1 MKINDILYNIL
12 LEEFE
17 NKKLLK
23 TCMLKWYGENPTN
36 EQSFEADNLLTKFF
50 QLKNQNLLSPNNTQ
64 FRTFFYNFPNFDK
77 TKIIEATFYS
87 LEQIKFIIDEFFE
100 PNEDN
105 DTPEALRRSET
116 GKPKNYSE
124 NTVEASKSLWFGDK
138 YCIINQEGFRVYKI
152 PTRDVSQNFGYY
164 EKYVGEN
171 PPFNKPSPWCVTWL
185 ERNYYDHYRQPGSR
199 GRSFYFVIDESK
211 SPEFVTDI
219 NVCQY
224 YLSALQTAEDSST
237 GFKITSILNNGDKDV
252 TKDQII
258 NIWPELSG
266 NIDKILPVKYNAVLE
281 LGQNADLIDFINER
295 VGDTYEFAKVS
306 TKLKEKYINRGKAL
320 SKATSWN
327 ILDLTLKKSYIDTTT
342 RATIHDKFSLE
353 IYNAIKS
360 DSDKNIF
367 DYFSKKLKDFGYS
380 LVELVTRFMMD
391 SYTLERISK
400 NSKDISLIMT
410 KSRPSRYGIWN
421 AKNND
426 WQELGGVIYDDSYIE
441 PDDDIFMSSKNDDT
455 YYVSIF
461 SKSGQPDN
469 TSFVI
474 LYSVDQIDSD
484 KGRGYFMTYN
494 KFLELQENERLHKEG
509 EESDVDVEKYS
520 DIKEWK

>member
-77 TKIIEATFYS
+77 TKTIEPTFYS

-100 PNEDN
+100 PNGEDD

-164 EKYVGEN
+164 ERYVGEN

-219 NVCQY
+219 N
-224 YLSALQTAEDSST
+224 
-237 GFKITSILNNGDKDV
+237 GDKDV
-252 TKDQII
+252 TERQIV

-266 NIDKILPVKYNAVLE
+266 KMDIIIPVKYNAQLE

-342 RATIHDKFSLE
+342 KDTIHDKFSLE

-360 DSDKNIF
+360 DSDKSIF
-367 DYFSKKLKDFGYS
+367 GYFSKKLGDFGYS
-380 LVELVTRFMMD
+380 LTELVSRFMKD

-410 KSRPSRYGIWN
+410 KSKPSRYGIWN

-426 WQELGGVIYDDSYIE
+426 WQELGGVIYNDSYIE

-484 KGRGYFMTYN
+484 RGRGYFMTYN

-509 EESDVDVEKYS
+509 EEVDVDVEKYS

>member
-1 MKINDILYNIL
+1 MKINDILYNMI
-12 LEEFE
+12 LEEFS
-17 NKKLLK
+17 NKKILR
-23 TCMLKWYGENPTN
+23 TCMTKWYGENPTN
-36 EQSFEADNLLTKFF
+36 EQTFEADDLLTKFF
-50 QLKNQNLLSPNNTQ
+50 QLKNQTLLSPNNIQ
-64 FRTFFYNFPNFDK
+64 FRTFFYNYPNFDK
-77 TKIIEATFYS
+77 TKIQEVTFYS
-87 LEQIKFIIDEFFE
+87 LEQIKSIIDEFFE

-124 NTVEASKSLWFGDK
+124 NTVKASKSLWFGDK

-185 ERNYYDHYRQPGSR
+185 ERNYYDHYRQPGSK

-266 NIDKILPVKYNAVLE
+266 NIDKIEPVKYNALLE

-295 VGDTYEFAKVS
+295 VGDRYEFIKVS

-320 SKATSWN
+320 SKATSWD
-327 ILDLTLKKSYIDTTT
+327 ILDLILKKSYIDTTI
-342 RATIHDKFSLE
+342 RDTIHDKFGLE
-353 IYNAIKS
+353 IYNSIKS
-360 DSDKNIF
+360 DSDKSIF
-367 DYFSKKLKDFGYS
+367 NYFSKKLKDFGYS
-380 LVELVTRFMMD
+380 LSEFVSRFKEDNYDLVR
-391 SYTLERISK
+391 LSK
-400 NSKDISLIMT
+400 NSNDVSLYRT
-410 KSRPSRYGIWN
+410 KQKPSKYGIWN
-421 AKNND
+421 ANKNN
-426 WQELGGVIYDDSYIE
+426 WQEVGGITY
-441 PDDDIFMSSKNDDT
+441 DDT
-455 YYVSIF
+455 YSDPTSEVFKSSKDDKRYFGQIF
-461 SKSGQPDN
+461 NTSGQPN
-469 TSFVI
+469 NRSFVV
-474 LYSVDQIDSD
+474 LYSSSQED
-484 KGRGYFMTYN
+484 KAMGYFMTYN
-494 KFLELQENERLHKEG
+494 KFLELKENERLYKEG
-509 EESDVDVEKYS
+509 QEDIDTDIENYS

>member
-77 TKIIEATFYS
+77 TKTIEATFYS

-185 ERNYYDHYRQPGSR
+185 ERNYYDHYRQPGSK

-224 YLSALQTAEDSST
+224 YLSALQTAEDSPT
-237 GFKITSILNNGDKDV
+237 GFRITSILNNGDNTV
-252 TKDQII
+252 TESQII
-258 NIWPELSG
+258 NIWPQLSG

-461 SKSGQPDN
+461 SKSGQRDN

>member
-1 MKINDILYNIL
+1 MI
-12 LEEFE
+12 LEEFS
-17 NKKLLK
+17 NKKILK
-23 TCMLKWYGENPTN
+23 MCMTKWYGENPTN
-36 EQSFEADNLLTKFF
+36 EQTFEADNLLTKFF

-77 TKIIEATFYS
+77 TKTIEPTFYS

-100 PNEDN
+100 PNGEDD

-124 NTVEASKSLWFGDK
+124 NTVEASKSLWFGDR

-164 EKYVGEN
+164 ERYVGEN

-224 YLSALQTAEDSST
+224 YLSALQTAEDSPT
-237 GFKITSILNNGDKDV
+237 GFRITSILNNGDKDV
-252 TKDQII
+252 TEKQIV

-266 NIDKILPVKYNAVLE
+266 KMDLIIPVKYNAQLE

-327 ILDLTLKKSYIDTTT
+327 ILDLILKKSYIDTTT
-342 RATIHDKFSLE
+342 KDTIHDKFSLE

-360 DSDKNIF
+360 DSDKSIF
-367 DYFSKKLKDFGYS
+367 GYFSKKLKDFGYS
-380 LVELVTRFMMD
+380 LTELVSRFMKDTYNLIRM
-391 SYTLERISK
+391 SK
-400 NSKDISLIMT
+400 NSDDISLYIT
-410 KSRPSRYGIWN
+410 KSKPSKYGIWN

-426 WQELGGVIYDDSYIE
+426 WQEVGGITYDDIYSDPTSE
-441 PDDDIFMSSKNDDT
+441 VFKSSKDDKR
-455 YYVSIF
+455 YFGQIF
-461 SKSGQPDN
+461 NTSGQPDN
-469 TSFVI
+469 RSFVV
-474 LYSVDQIDSD
+474 LYSSSQED
-484 KGRGYFMTYN
+484 KAMGYFMTYN
-494 KFLELQENERLHKEG
+494 KFLELKENERLYKEG
-509 EESDVDVEKYS
+509 QEDIDTDIENYS